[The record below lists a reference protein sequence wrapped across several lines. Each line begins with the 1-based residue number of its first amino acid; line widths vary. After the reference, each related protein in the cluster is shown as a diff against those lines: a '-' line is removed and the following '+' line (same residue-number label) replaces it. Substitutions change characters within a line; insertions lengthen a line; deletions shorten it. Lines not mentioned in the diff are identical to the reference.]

1 MKKNSKITI
10 ANTSLV
16 FVFLL
21 AFFVLAPSMADAAYT
36 YGNSGT
42 GMLQSNYFQGLTI
55 GPLEQYVYGATNY
68 LNVWVRNNE
77 NYSKVLSIRKGV
89 CRCQEA
95 QGYPYR
101 SGIGQCQYYWS
112 PDAANKRP
120 GCQTVS
126 QNITVRAQSSV
137 MLQGVV
143 SQYKNQSCGS
153 FQLDFFIDKIN
164 GAAPRV
170 AYPYA
175 GPWAASFANLVRN
188 CSAPATCTS
197 HASQRCVGNAVYW
210 FDSCGKQQ
218 ELSKTCA
225 AGQTCQNAQCINIT
239 CSTNSQCGTN
249 GFTGGP
255 YCQGNGVYRNYTS
268 YTCNNPGTTSSS
280 CTSQTTAQLQNT
292 CQSNQTCSNGTCG
305 NVTCNTNT
313 DCGTNQYTG
322 SNFCQG
328 NAVYKNYVTYTCN
341 NPGTTS
347 SSCTSQ
353 TTAQLQNTC
362 SANQTCSNG
371 TCVDQQA
378 QCTSHASQRC
388 VGNSI
393 YWFDSCGNQ
402 QELSQACTANQTCSN
417 NTCVNQQQ
425 QAFTAT
431 VTVRN
436 LTRGTL
442 NWSSSTNASPSEV
455 VQFNV
460 AIQAPSNQP
469 INNVTVRD
477 VFPNNLSYR
486 DALKVDGTAN
496 SGDLFV
502 GVNIGSIPMG
512 QTKNVTYEAQV
523 GPTQNFPVGA
533 TTLNDAVTVTVTDA
547 GYNQATGSAS
557 VIVTKTATSGATT
570 APTGLTNNVWVDSFF
585 IPLMIGLLGFW
596 LVRSNAFGIA
606 EKIGLNNLRYKGFLA
621 QQQLDSKIQE
631 IKNKEI

>member
-126 QNITVRAQSSV
+126 QNTTVRAQSSV

-362 SANQTCSNG
+362 QSNQTCSNG

-469 INNVTVRD
+469 INNV
-477 VFPNNLSYR
+477 
-486 DALKVDGTAN
+486 
-496 SGDLFV
+496 
-502 GVNIGSIPMG
+502 
-512 QTKNVTYEAQV
+512 
-523 GPTQNFPVGA
+523 
-533 TTLNDAVTVTVTDA
+533 
-547 GYNQATGSAS
+547 
-557 VIVTKTATSGATT
+557 
-570 APTGLTNNVWVDSFF
+570 
-585 IPLMIGLLGFW
+585 
-596 LVRSNAFGIA
+596 
-606 EKIGLNNLRYKGFLA
+606 
-621 QQQLDSKIQE
+621 
-631 IKNKEI
+631 

>member
-268 YTCNNPGTTSSS
+268 
-280 CTSQTTAQLQNT
+280 
-292 CQSNQTCSNGTCG
+292 
-305 NVTCNTNT
+305 
-313 DCGTNQYTG
+313 
-322 SNFCQG
+322 
-328 NAVYKNYVTYTCN
+328 YTCN

>member
-268 YTCNNPGTTSSS
+268 YTCNT
-280 CTSQTTAQLQNT
+280 
-292 CQSNQTCSNGTCG
+292 
-305 NVTCNTNT
+305 
-313 DCGTNQYTG
+313 
-322 SNFCQG
+322 
-328 NAVYKNYVTYTCN
+328 
-341 NPGTTS
+341 PGTTS